1 MPRGDGTGP
10 MGMGRMSGRGAGFCA
25 GNDMPGYANPARGR
39 GFGMGFGRGR
49 GFSGNSGRGWRH
61 CFFATGLP
69 RWARF
74 GGYGYGASPMPDMRP
89 DTEME
94 KQALEAR
101 ASALEAELERIKQRL
116 GAMESGKNEE

>member
-1 MPRGDGTGP
+1 
-10 MGMGRMSGRGAGFCA
+10 
-25 GNDMPGYANPARGR
+25 
-39 GFGMGFGRGR
+39 
-49 GFSGNSGRGWRH
+49 
-61 CFFATGLP
+61 
-69 RWARF
+69 
-74 GGYGYGASPMPDMRP
+74 MPDMRP